1 MHKIILKQSVI
12 LFYSSIFVACAGTSE
27 PSGGGSYA
35 DEPAGSDC
43 ISQSSVRDYKVLD
56 DANLIIT
63 AGAGRKYHVLLSRR
77 AMNLRSSRAIAFDSN
92 TGRICSKFSD
102 LIVDS
107 SFGPDR
113 IRIASVR
120 RLTQFGLH
128 IAVECSRLQSTGRR
142 QFDYHRRGRQKVP
155 CSAEPKGDE
164 FTVEQGHCI

>member
-1 MHKIILKQSVI
+1 MIHKYILKQSVI
-12 LFYSSIFVACAGTSE
+12 LFYSSILVSCAVTSE

-56 DANLIIT
+56 DANLIVT

-77 AMNLRSSRAIAFDSN
+77 AMNLRSSRAIAFDSH
-92 TGRICSKFSD
+92 TGRICSNFSD

-113 IRIASVR
+113 IRISSVR
-120 RLTQFGLH
+120 RLTPEDEHDLLVRFGKKEPDYTKPRQTEQVDG
-128 IAVECSRLQSTGRR
+128 AEVEEL
-142 QFDYHRRGRQKVP
+142 D
-155 CSAEPKGDE
+155 
-164 FTVEQGHCI
+164 

>member
-1 MHKIILKQSVI
+1 MHKYILKQSVI

-56 DANLIIT
+56 DANLIVT
-63 AGAGRKYHVLLSRR
+63 AGAGRKYHVVLSRR
-77 AMNLRSSRAIAFDSN
+77 AMNLRSSTAIGFHSN

-113 IRIASVR
+113 IRISSVR
-120 RLTQFGLH
+120 RLTPEDEHDLLVRFGKKEPDYTKPRQTEQVDG
-128 IAVECSRLQSTGRR
+128 AEVEEL
-142 QFDYHRRGRQKVP
+142 D
-155 CSAEPKGDE
+155 
-164 FTVEQGHCI
+164 

>member
-1 MHKIILKQSVI
+1 MHKYILKQSVI
-12 LFYSSIFVACAGTSE
+12 LFYSSIFVACAGTAE

-56 DANLIIT
+56 DTNLIIT

-92 TGRICSKFSD
+92 SGRICSKFSD

-107 SFGPDR
+107 SFGPDT

-120 RLTQFGLH
+120 RLTPEDEHDLLVRFGKKEPDYTKPRQTEQVDG
-128 IAVECSRLQSTGRR
+128 AEVEEL
-142 QFDYHRRGRQKVP
+142 D
-155 CSAEPKGDE
+155 
-164 FTVEQGHCI
+164 

>member
-1 MHKIILKQSVI
+1 MHKFILKQSVI
-12 LFYSSIFVACAGTSE
+12 LFYSSTFVACAGTSE

-113 IRIASVR
+113 IRISSVR
-120 RLTQFGLH
+120 RLTPEDEHDLLVRFGKKEPDYTKPRQTEQVDG
-128 IAVECSRLQSTGRR
+128 AEVEEL
-142 QFDYHRRGRQKVP
+142 D
-155 CSAEPKGDE
+155 
-164 FTVEQGHCI
+164 

>member
-1 MHKIILKQSVI
+1 MIHKYILKQSVI

-63 AGAGRKYHVLLSRR
+63 AGASRKYHVLLSRR

-92 TGRICSKFSD
+92 SGRICSKFSD
-102 LIVDS
+102 LIVES

-113 IRIASVR
+113 IRISSVR
-120 RLTQFGLH
+120 RLTPEDEHDLLVRFGKKEPDYTKPRQTEQVDG
-128 IAVECSRLQSTGRR
+128 AEVEEL
-142 QFDYHRRGRQKVP
+142 D
-155 CSAEPKGDE
+155 
-164 FTVEQGHCI
+164 